1 MIVIILIITPH
12 MSVCGLF
19 YLSSHLYLTIS
30 SREHIS
36 QQSVSAS
43 SRNHRSCSPARLR
56 HARANITRVFS
67 ITLRGGNVTETNSS
81 PPHARWINTVI

>member
-43 SRNHRSCSPARLR
+43 SRNHRSSCTPQTRESEY
-56 HARANITRVFS
+56 NTRVFYH
-67 ITLRGGNVTETNSS
+67 LARGKCNGNKQF